1 MCAGRDWLAHNRRQ
15 KRPAKYLP
23 LIAVLAS
30 LGVFMTFG
38 TPTDGVG
45 AGCGGVSN
53 DVGVES
59 NDGNDP
65 IAELSDLG
73 SLLHD
78 GDTEN
83 GGSIRGKL
91 SVERHARL
99 DEPETLRVKVLRVE
113 QGSFPFIAFEVK
125 VIRAAAE
132 GLGSQFEQND
142 VLTVVPAY
150 SYLDGGKIDFNQ
162 PTNLLNMVSYY
173 FAEHDTVLVQLVTST
188 DDFSYYVGNVY
199 LYRR

>member
-1 MCAGRDWLAHNRRQ
+1 LAFSRKQNKAFRFWV
-15 KRPAKYLP
+15 PVMA
-23 LIAVLAS
+23 LAS
-30 LGVFMTFG
+30 VGALLTFG

-91 SVERHARL
+91 NVGSRNSWL
-99 DEPETLRVKVLRVE
+99 DDPETLRVKVLRVE

-142 VLTVVPAY
+142 VFTMVPAY

-173 FAEHDTVLVQLVTST
+173 FAEHDTVFVQLVTGR
-188 DDFSYYVGNVY
+188 DDFPYYVGNVY